1 MSNITKYQAN
11 ELTRSQLGDFYGLT
25 EALVPEYEGDLMS
38 VLGWSHRHRNVNGQ
52 LGPCLLSDH
61 LSMDR
66 RDVYGWPSQHN
77 LVGGGIS
84 LEEVINK
91 VGSYVNAPEFE
102 QALAIVERLDVPA
115 SPEEMKKQIVF
126 MQPGRPASRGI
137 SDMYTTMVVELLMS
151 GPRFSL
157 AAVIAGIFAA
167 RRGDDVEGFEGKRSL
182 EGLNF
187 MPSEAV
193 IYQYVKAEEKK
204 FQARARPMLLM
215 KKRLQQFVDEKS
227 ERDAGL
233 RKWLASDEH
242 KARMARPFSMPTPSL
257 VPEEILAEEN
267 AKSARR
273 RADAS
278 LVAEGDTDGDC
289 LDSDY

>member
-11 ELTRSQLGDFYGLT
+11 ELTRSQLRDFYELT
-25 EALVPEYEGDLMS
+25 EGVIPEYEGDLMW
-38 VLGWSHRHRNVNGQ
+38 VLGWSIRHRNVHGQ
-52 LGPCLLSDH
+52 LGPCLPTDH
-61 LSMDR
+61 LSMDT
-66 RDVYGWPSQHN
+66 RDVGNWPSQHN

-84 LEEVINK
+84 LEGVISR
-91 VGSYVNAPEFE
+91 VSSYVNAPEFE

-115 SPEEMKKQIVF
+115 SPEEIKKQITF
-126 MQPGRPASRGI
+126 MLPGRPASRGI
-137 SDMYTTMVVELLMS
+137 SEMYTTMVIDLLMS
-151 GPRFSL
+151 GPGFSL
-157 AAVIAGIFAA
+157 AAVTVGIFAA

-193 IYQYVKAEEKK
+193 MYQYVTAAEKK
-204 FQARARPMLLM
+204 FQARARPMLMM

-233 RKWLASDEH
+233 KKWLASDEY
-242 KARMARPFSMPTPSL
+242 KARMARPVSMPSPSSL
-257 VPEEILAEEN
+257 VPEDIVAEEN

-273 RADAS
+273 RFDAALMAD
-278 LVAEGDTDGDC
+278 GDTDGD
-289 LDSDY
+289 LPS